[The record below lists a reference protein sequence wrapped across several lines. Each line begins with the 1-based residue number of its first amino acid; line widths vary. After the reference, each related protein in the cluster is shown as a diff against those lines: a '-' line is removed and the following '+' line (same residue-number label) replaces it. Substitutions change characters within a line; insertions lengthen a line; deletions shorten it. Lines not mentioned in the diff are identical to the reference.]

1 MAPPR
6 IPHALI
12 ILDGFGEA
20 PAGPYNAVTMAK
32 PPYFEWLRRTYP
44 LGTLMTSGEC
54 VGLPDGLMGNSEV
67 GHMNLGAGRIV
78 WQDITRI
85 DRALREG
92 ALRTNPAFVGAALH
106 ALEKG
111 SNLHLMG
118 LLSDGG
124 VHASLEH
131 VKALLATFS
140 ALGVPSE
147 RVFVHAF
154 LDGRDTP
161 PQSAQR
167 YITVI
172 EEQLTTHR
180 LGRFAT
186 LSGRY
191 FAMDRDNRWERV
203 QRAYDALVKGVGER
217 ADSAAAGVAAAYAR
231 NETDEF
237 VAPTIVG
244 SPAQG
249 RIDDQDAVVFFNFRA
264 DRARELSL
272 AFMDPKF
279 AGFETPAKRPRL
291 HYVTMT
297 RYRADFPALGI
308 RDAFP
313 PQSLDRILADVMVE
327 QGKNQLRIAETEKYA
342 HVTYFFSGGVETV
355 RPGEERV
362 LIPSPKV
369 ATYDLQPEMS
379 APEVTER
386 LVNEIGRKHFDLIVL
401 NLANPDMVGHTGK
414 LDAAIAAVTA
424 VDKALSKIVP
434 AILAQ
439 GGDVLLTADH
449 GNCEVMWDEVEHC
462 PHTAHTT
469 NPVPLLL
476 IGERLKGMRLR
487 EGGVLAD
494 VSPTL
499 LDLMDLPQPDSMT
512 ASTLLRH

>member
-203 QRAYDALVKGVGER
+203 QRAYDALVKGVV
-217 ADSAAAGVAAAYAR
+217 S
-231 NETDEF
+231 
-237 VAPTIVG
+237 APTA
-244 SPAQG
+244 PQ
-249 RIDDQDAVVFFNFRA
+249 RA
-264 DRARELSL
+264 WRPPTRATRPTSSS
-272 AFMDPKF
+272 
-279 AGFETPAKRPRL
+279 RPRSSDL
-291 HYVTMT
+291 P
-297 RYRADFPALGI
+297 RRAASTITTPWCSSI
-308 RDAFP
+308 
-313 PQSLDRILADVMVE
+313 
-327 QGKNQLRIAETEKYA
+327 
-342 HVTYFFSGGVETV
+342 
-355 RPGEERV
+355 
-362 LIPSPKV
+362 
-369 ATYDLQPEMS
+369 S
-379 APEVTER
+379 APIARANSVSRSWTR
-386 LVNEIGRKHFDLIVL
+386 SSRGSRRRPSGR
-401 NLANPDMVGHTGK
+401 G
-414 LDAAIAAVTA
+414 
-424 VDKALSKIVP
+424 
-434 AILAQ
+434 
-439 GGDVLLTADH
+439 
-449 GNCEVMWDEVEHC
+449 C
-462 PHTAHTT
+462 TT
-469 NPVPLLL
+469 
-476 IGERLKGMRLR
+476 
-487 EGGVLAD
+487 
-494 VSPTL
+494 
-499 LDLMDLPQPDSMT
+499 
-512 ASTLLRH
+512 